1 MISRL
6 RLSPCSIAKAMAI
19 WGPLN
24 ECDPDS
30 RSFARNP
37 RCLANSSLLC
47 LHRLGGGLSGQ
58 AVAVLLVTRLQSKG
72 GLNIVPRNPEAM
84 RGMVG
89 CNHGNSCIMATWFL

>member
-72 GLNIVPRNPEAM
+72 GLNIVPRNPQAIA
-84 RGMVG
+84 
-89 CNHGNSCIMATWFL
+89 GNGRLQPWQFCIMATWFL